1 MGLFKSK
8 MAKEGDKQKGSKEH
22 GEGNT
27 TPLDPSGKG
36 GNHGNKGK
44 LLKQNYMLSLSV
56 CSWSHICFEKKTQTG
71 VMKTN
76 IS

>member
-27 TPLDPSGKG
+27 TPSDPTGKG

-44 LLKQNYMLSLSV
+44 TVVETKFHIKFIYMFLESHLL
-56 CSWSHICFEKKTQTG
+56 
-71 VMKTN
+71 
-76 IS
+76 